1 MASTIRYQYRLCCFF
16 QDFVYP
22 LISTISTNL
31 GSSAEFLV
39 YLDVMGSMLYLSYYL
54 KCVHISSLVNYFEI
68 ESSKHSLLLMLP
80 FALFLA
86 SFQHVTAKNITY
98 TSD

>member
-1 MASTIRYQYRLCCFF
+1 MASTIRYQYRMCWFF

-39 YLDVMGSMLYLSYYL
+39 YLDVMGSMLHLSYYL

-68 ESSKHSLLLMLP
+68 ESSKQSSLDVTVC
-80 FALFLA
+80 A
-86 SFQHVTAKNITY
+86 SFPFIPACY
-98 TSD
+98 S